1 MRTLL
6 RSAFVPLMLMN
17 AVGLL
22 AQRVTNVTAEQQGQ
36 DLVISYALE
45 ADGPVNVDLFV
56 SIDQGRNWQGPL
68 SNCSGDVGKN
78 VLAGTSKRIRWAVL
92 QERELAGDGIR
103 FKVVA
108 KGVGT
113 KPWLNPDLPYGSVT
127 DIDGNTYATIPIGK
141 QVWMAEN
148 LRATRYRDGSI
159 IPNVG
164 DGSDWSESNF
174 GARSYPGNKKEN
186 SETHGELYNWYVVS
200 DKRKACPNGWHVPS
214 DIEWQ
219 QLENDL
225 GVPTSAL
232 SVKGWRGKLEKAGDK
247 LKSSYYVQGSALNRS
262 GFSAISGGGR
272 SGLDGLF
279 FNLAEFSGWWSSTSD
294 AVGKAWYRYLLHD
307 MSSGINRD
315 SESKQSGFFI
325 RCIRD

>member
-36 DLVISYALE
+36 DLVIRYALV

-108 KGVGT
+108 KGAMV
-113 KPWLNPDLPYGSVT
+113 KAWLNPKLSYGSVT
-127 DIDGNTYATIPIGK
+127 DIDGNTYATIQIGK

-148 LRATRYRDGSI
+148 LRTSRYRNGDP
-159 IPNVG
+159 IPNVTDG
-164 DGSDWSESNF
+164 DAWTQLKT
-174 GARSYPGNKKEN
+174 GAWAHYDNDSQYEQAYGK
-186 SETHGELYNWYVVS
+186 LYNWQTVV
-200 DKRKACPNGWHVPS
+200 DPRKVCPAGWHVPVYW
-214 DIEWQ
+214 EWTTLFVE
-219 QLENDL
+219 LE
-225 GVPTSAL
+225 
-232 SVKGWRGKLEKAGDK
+232 
-247 LKSSYYVQGSALNRS
+247 GSA
-262 GFSAISGGGR
+262 GG
-272 SGLDGLF
+272 
-279 FNLAEFSGWWSSTSD
+279 
-294 AVGKAWYRYLLHD
+294 K
-307 MSSGINRD
+307 
-315 SESKQSGFFI
+315 
-325 RCIRD
+325 